1 MREKVYLMQSG
12 DTHLTITLQWYSIA
26 YANSTQ
32 DLVRTYS
39 VCITLPH
46 THSPF
51 RTFS

>member
-1 MREKVYLMQSG
+1 MKEKNYLMQSE

-26 YANSTQ
+26 YADSTQ
-32 DLVRTYS
+32 DLVCTYS

-51 RTFS
+51 RTLS